1 MTPSLTGTMKKRKT
15 KQLRPPGAAEA
26 WNILIVDDE
35 PEIHKI
41 TELALANVTFKDR
54 ELKFHSVF
62 SGAEALEYM
71 RDNEDT
77 AVILLDVVMEH
88 DHAGLETAQK
98 IRHELH
104 NRSTRIILRTG
115 QPGQA
120 PEREVI
126 TQYDI
131 NDYKAK
137 TELTASKLFTT
148 IIASLRSYHDI
159 LCLEANRHG
168 LEKIVRASAS
178 VFALAV
184 VSRFLRRSFD
194 SDELHLFPAWRSSP
208 HPASGRTDDCTLFSH
223 RVGLEC
229 KRK

>member
-1 MTPSLTGTMKKRKT
+1 MNDDDALFDWDDEEEENQATTPSR
-15 KQLRPPGAAEA
+15 AVEA

-54 ELKFHSVF
+54 ELKFHSAF

-71 RDNEDT
+71 RNNEDT
-77 AVILLDVVMEH
+77 AVVLLDVVMEH

-120 PEREVI
+120 PERGYHPIRYQRLQSEDRANCI
-126 TQYDI
+126 
-131 NDYKAK
+131 KA
-137 TELTASKLFTT
+137 LYNHH
-148 IIASLRSYHDI
+148 R
-159 LCLEANRHG
+159 
-168 LEKIVRASAS
+168 
-178 VFALAV
+178 
-184 VSRFLRRSFD
+184 
-194 SDELHLFPAWRSSP
+194 FPA
-208 HPASGRTDDCTLFSH
+208 
-223 RVGLEC
+223 
-229 KRK
+229 

>member
-1 MTPSLTGTMKKRKT
+1 MKIRG
-15 KQLRPPGAAEA
+15 P
-26 WNILIVDDE
+26 
-35 PEIHKI
+35 
-41 TELALANVTFKDR
+41 
-54 ELKFHSVF
+54 
-62 SGAEALEYM
+62 
-71 RDNEDT
+71 
-77 AVILLDVVMEH
+77 LDVVMEH

-178 VFALAV
+178 VFALQ
-184 VSRFLRRSFD
+184 SFQD
-194 SDELHLFPAWRSSP
+194 FF
-208 HPASGRTDDCTLFSH
+208 G
-223 RVGLEC
+223 GL
-229 KRK
+229 